1 MFSGIIEAHAPV
13 VSATQHSDLLRISIK
28 KPSDFNDLKTGDSI
42 AVNGV
47 CLTVE
52 SFSEQAIQFALAAE
66 TLQVTGWST
75 QSLLGS
81 HVNLERSLR
90 LGDRIHGHLVSGH
103 VDAMGT
109 VVGLHDLESTRVLRI
124 EIPKAV
130 EPLVWKKGSLTI
142 NGVSLTVNKLEQS
155 VVEVCLIPETL
166 ARTNLGLLKTKD
178 SVTLEVD
185 TLARALIRYIESRGH
200 GLRLEKED

>member
-13 VSATQHSDLLRISIK
+13 VSATQQSDVLRISIE
-28 KPSDFNDLKTGDSI
+28 KPKDFNDLNSGDSI

-52 SFSEQAIQFALAAE
+52 SFTELMIQFALAAE
-66 TLQVTGWST
+66 TLQVTGWSAK
-75 QSLLGS
+75 SMLGS
-81 HVNLERSLR
+81 QVNLERSLR

-103 VDAMGT
+103 VDAMGR
-109 VVGLHDLESTRVLRI
+109 VVGLMDHESTRVLKI
-124 EIPKAV
+124 EVPGPL

-142 NGVSLTVNKLEQS
+142 NGVSLTVNKFEQS

-166 ARTNLGLLKTKD
+166 ARTNLGLLKTGD
-178 SVTLEVD
+178 PVTLEVD
-185 TLARALIRYIESRGH
+185 TLARALLRYIESRGS
-200 GLRLEKED
+200 GLRIEKEE